1 MKAFVLELS
10 GGERFRLLSVIEAA
24 IYAGKQ
30 EINAFLQ
37 EEPWAEHD
45 WTIDDLLADP
55 AQVKQADPHDDYA
68 GSDLRALIVDLQDA
82 IGFAS
87 MLDSL
92 QGRCEQC
99 GTPSEKLFECDKAY
113 LCDQCSDKWEN
124 E

>member
-24 IYAGKQ
+24 MYAGKQ

>member
-1 MKAFVLELS
+1 
-10 GGERFRLLSVIEAA
+10 
-24 IYAGKQ
+24 
-30 EINAFLQ
+30 
-37 EEPWAEHD
+37 
-45 WTIDDLLADP
+45 
-55 AQVKQADPHDDYA
+55 
-68 GSDLRALIVDLQDA
+68 LRALIVDLQDA